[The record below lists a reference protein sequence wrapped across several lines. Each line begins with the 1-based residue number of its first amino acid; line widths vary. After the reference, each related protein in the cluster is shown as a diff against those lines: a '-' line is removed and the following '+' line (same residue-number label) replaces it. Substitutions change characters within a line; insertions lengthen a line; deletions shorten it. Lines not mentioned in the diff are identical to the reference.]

1 MTSAS
6 EGVDKKRKRSIA
18 ATATEAIK
26 DPPKPFRRPFE
37 IRPIREG
44 KMVESSGRRV
54 DAVGIVEQAPVGRL
68 VITIVL
74 LCAGVSF
81 LDGFD
86 ILAISYVAPVIGQE
100 WKLSREAFGPIFAAH
115 YIGAA
120 IGSVF
125 FGWYADRY
133 GRRMGIIIPTIIF
146 GVVALLTIHAL
157 DFKSL
162 FLFRLLIG
170 VGLGGALS
178 NSIAM
183 VAEYAPRSSRA
194 TLVSIMYAAFP
205 LGGVVGGPISA
216 MLIAKYG
223 WHAVF
228 VLGGA
233 LPLLLAVALVLWLR
247 ESVRF
252 LVLSGAPA
260 KKISDI
266 LRRISPSFQ
275 PQPADVYVLPES
287 TGVSRKP
294 IRELFSRDFI
304 RPTILLSLAAFAAQ
318 LVIVYVVT
326 WMPLV
331 LASIG
336 MPVTSAILASV
347 AFSVGGIFGAVGL
360 ARIIDK
366 DRSYRW
372 LMVTFFLAA
381 ASTSGI
387 GFLAANWHG
396 LLAITFVTGLLTVG
410 ANIVLSAYSATVY
423 PTAIRS
429 TGVGWV
435 IGWGRVGAIAG
446 ALFGTALVAAGL
458 GIEQAYMIAAV
469 PSVIGGIAIALVRTK
484 HQPVAAHA

>member
-1 MTSAS
+1 MANT
-6 EGVDKKRKRSIA
+6 GGKQVDVVNIVDGSSV
-18 ATATEAIK
+18 
-26 DPPKPFRRPFE
+26 
-37 IRPIREG
+37 G
-44 KMVESSGRRV
+44 KTIM
-54 DAVGIVEQAPVGRL
+54 L
-68 VITIVL
+68 VVA

-86 ILAISYVAPVIGQE
+86 ILAISYVAPVIGAA
-100 WKLSREAFGPIFAAH
+100 WKLPREAFGPIFAAH

-120 IGSVF
+120 AGSVF

-133 GRRMGIIIPTIIF
+133 GRRMGVIIPTAIF
-146 GVVALLTIHAL
+146 GLFALLTIYAY
-157 DFKSL
+157 DFRSL
-162 FLFRLLIG
+162 FIFRVLIG
-170 VGLGGALS
+170 IGLGGALS
-178 NSIAM
+178 NAIAM
-183 VAEYAPRSSRA
+183 VAEYAPQRARA
-194 TLVSIMYAAFP
+194 TLVSLMYAAFP
-205 LGGVVGGPISA
+205 LGGVIGGPIA
-216 MLIAKYG
+216 AVLIAKYG

-228 VLGGA
+228 ILGGV
-233 LPLLLAVALVLWLR
+233 LPLLLTVALLLWLN

-252 LVLSGAPA
+252 LVLSRAPA
-260 KKISDI
+260 ARIGDI
-266 LRRISPSFQ
+266 LRRISDSFTPGPS
-275 PQPADVYVLPES
+275 DVYLLPQ
-287 TGVSRKP
+287 SRG
-294 IRELFSRDFI
+294 ISA
-304 RPTILLSLAAFAAQ
+304 RPTREIFGREFVRATVLLCIAAFVAQ

-366 DRSYRW
+366 DKSYRG
-372 LMVTFFLAA
+372 LVITFFLSALSIA
-381 ASTSGI
+381 GI
-387 GFLAANWHG
+387 GFLAANWYG

-435 IGWGRVGAIAG
+435 VGWGRVGAIAG

-458 GIEQAYMIAAV
+458 NIETAYIIAAV
-469 PSVIGGIAIALVRTK
+469 PAVVGGIAIALVRARP
-484 HQPVAAHA
+484 QSSVVYA